1 MGNLMKN
8 FAFVFLGA
16 LLLSGCATYRFQHG
30 SPPYDKGY
38 VVSRDDRAILEYT
51 LGKDNTVPGIKLAKE
66 RFNKRKKV
74 VEDYYKRMGFV
85 QNHFT
90 MTFWEPT
97 ISFYKLVGGVFRLP
111 FIVVSD
117 YRYEHNPKYRE
128 KIRKLEEERDLR
140 EETKI
145 KKLKEKL
152 NNYVQ
157 SELAKEFPIEEQKSE
172 EEVVQAV
179 KEKLATETKPVEQV
193 VQEIIEA
200 KPAEKLSQEQLPEK
214 EPVLA
219 EKKPETVEVK
229 QEEKKAQEIE
239 QQPLAKE
246 EQVEEKSFSRAEGL
260 KAVIIAKPVKG
271 NSPLMVKFNGLRS
284 TSKYGKVVSYHW
296 DFGDTESSIKPNAVN
311 TYWSTTYGA
320 RYFTAVL
327 TIKDD
332 KGNLASSSIVIE
344 VLTK

>member
-1 MGNLMKN
+1 MSNLMKN
-8 FAFVFLGA
+8 FAFIFFGA
-16 LLLSGCATYRFQHG
+16 LLLSGCAAYRFQHG

-97 ISFYKLVGGVFRLP
+97 ITFYKLVGGVFRLP

-128 KIRKLEEERDLR
+128 KIRKLEADRDLR

-172 EEVVQAV
+172 EEVVRAV
-179 KEKLATETKPVEQV
+179 TEKLAAEAKPVEQPS
-193 VQEIIEA
+193 QEIAEA
-200 KPAEKLSQEQLPEK
+200 KPVELSPQEK

-219 EKKPETVEVK
+219 EMKQETVEVK
-229 QEEKKAQEIE
+229 QEEKKPQEVE
-239 QQPLAKE
+239 QPQAKE
-246 EQVEEKSFSRAEGL
+246 EQVEEKSFSQAEGL

-271 NSPLMVKFNGLRS
+271 NSPLMVKFNGLGS

-296 DFGDTESSIKPNAVN
+296 DFGDAESSIKPNAVN